1 MLRKIILSLGI
12 FFWIASISVASDK
25 PTKLVPTDGNMRPVA
40 VLYIQNDDGTYSKV
54 DSDTPLSVDI
64 NNFTLI
70 KDYGTGVYVLPVSRA
85 LGKKTFSEE
94 YTTAQTSVEIIAPES
109 GKKLCISGIF
119 MATTS
124 TTGEVCLKFE
134 TSNVKVLCLYAT
146 KFNQLVMMSISD
158 IGDVDEELSLT
169 TTTANKKVFIKIN
182 YRSID

>member
-1 MLRKIILSLGI
+1 MLNRKIILFVFFII
-12 FFWIASISVASDK
+12 FLFCFISIIIASDK

-40 VLYIQNDDGTYSKV
+40 VQYIQEDDGTYSKV
-54 DSDTPLSVDI
+54 DSDTPLSIVGGV
-64 NNFTLI
+64 

-94 YTTAQTSVEIIAPES
+94 YTTAQTSVEILAPEA

-124 TTGEVCLKFE
+124 TLGEVCLKFE
-134 TSNVKVLCLYAT
+134 TSNKKVLCLYAT